1 MQLGMRNEELG
12 MKRLAILGSTGSIG
26 TQTLDVVRNLPE
38 EFSVE
43 VLAANSNV
51 ELFSRQIKE
60 FRPKLAVLADEAAY
74 KKLSEEKFSGTE
86 LAGGRQAFIDA
97 AAFGDS
103 EIVLTGMS
111 GFAGL
116 EPTIKAI
123 NCGKNIA
130 LANKETLV
138 VAGELITKLAENRGV
153 KILPVD
159 SEHGA
164 FFQCLQGE
172 DRRSI
177 KKLLLTAS
185 GGPFRGKKFDYL
197 RNVTVK
203 DVLAHPTWNM
213 GKKITVDSAT
223 LVNKGLEIIEAKFL
237 YGVEYNQ
244 IQVVVHPQSI
254 VHSMIEFCDGSI
266 IAQLAAPDMRLPI
279 QYALTYPQ
287 RLPSPIKPLDF
298 WELKSLTFEKP
309 DAETFMGLKFA
320 YEAGKWGGTLPCAFN
335 AANEVAVNAFL
346 RGRIKFLDIYGVIDD
361 VMRRRPVKQNPTLED
376 LIAEDLEARR
386 LAEEFIKEE
395 I

>member
-1 MQLGMRNEELG
+1 
-12 MKRLAILGSTGSIG
+12 MKRIAILGSTGSIG
-26 TQTLDVVRNLPE
+26 TQALDVVRHLPE

-51 ELFSRQIKE
+51 ELFARQIEE

-74 KKLSEEKFSGTE
+74 KQLSAWNFAGVE

-97 AAFGDS
+97 AGFDGV
-103 EIVLTGMS
+103 EIVLTSMS

-123 NCGKNIA
+123 NAGKNIA

-138 VAGELITKLAENRGV
+138 VAGELVTKLAKARGV

-172 DRRSI
+172 DFRTI
-177 KKLLLTAS
+177 EKLLLTAS
-185 GGPFRGKKFDYL
+185 GGPFRGKRLDEL
-197 RNVTVK
+197 LNVTVNE
-203 DVLAHPTWNM
+203 VLAHPTWNM

-223 LVNKGLEIIEAKFL
+223 LVNKGLEVIEAKFL
-237 YGVEYNQ
+237 YGVTYDQ

-254 VHSMIEFCDGSI
+254 VHSMVEFNDGSI

-279 QYALTYPQ
+279 QYALTYPR
-287 RLPSPIKPLDF
+287 RLPSPVKKLNF
-298 WELKSLTFEKP
+298 WEINSLTFEKP
-309 DAETFMGLKFA
+309 DVETFLGLKFA
-320 YEAGKWGGTLPCAFN
+320 YEAGKMGGTLPCTFN

-346 RGRIKFLDIYGVIDD
+346 RGRIKFLKIYDVIYQA
-361 VMRRRPVKQNPTLED
+361 MSSRPVKQNPMLED
-376 LIAEDLEARR
+376 LLAEDTATRR
-386 LAEEFIKEE
+386 LAEKFIEEE

>member
-1 MQLGMRNEELG
+1 
-12 MKRLAILGSTGSIG
+12 MKKIAILGSTGSIG
-26 TQTLDVVRNLPE
+26 TQALDVVRNLSE

-51 ELFSRQIKE
+51 ELFTRQIEE
-60 FRPKLAVLADEAAY
+60 FKPKLAVLADETAY
-74 KKLSEEKFSGTE
+74 KVLRGKKFSGVE
-86 LAGGRQAFIDA
+86 LAGGRQAFVDA
-97 AAFGDS
+97 AGFDGV
-103 EIVLTGMS
+103 EIVLTSMS

-123 NCGKNIA
+123 DAGKDIA
-130 LANKETLV
+130 FANKETLV
-138 VAGELITKLAENRGV
+138 VAGELVTKAAKNRGV

-172 DRRSI
+172 DSRAI

-185 GGPFRGKKFDYL
+185 GGPFRGKTRDEL
-197 RNVTVK
+197 ANVTVNE
-203 DVLAHPTWNM
+203 VLAHPTWNM

-223 LVNKGLEIIEAKFL
+223 LVNKGLEVIEAKFL
-237 YGVEYNQ
+237 YGVDYDQ

-279 QYALTYPQ
+279 QYALTYPR
-287 RLPSPIKPLDF
+287 RLPSPVKPLDF
-298 WELKSLTFEKP
+298 WEINSLTFEKP
-309 DAETFMGLKFA
+309 DAETFLGLKFA
-320 YEAGKWGGTLPCAFN
+320 YEAGKAGGTLPCTFN

-346 RGRIKFLDIYGVIDD
+346 RGRIKFLQIYDVIEDA
-361 VMRRRPVKQNPTLED
+361 MLRRSVKQNPTLED
-376 LIAEDLEARR
+376 FLAEDTATRT
-386 LAEEFIKEE
+386 LAAEFIERRY
-395 I
+395 

>member
-1 MQLGMRNEELG
+1 

-51 ELFSRQIKE
+51 EVFTRQIKE

-185 GGPFRGKKFDYL
+185 GGPFRGKKFDDL

-309 DAETFMGLKFA
+309 DAETFLGLKFA

-361 VMRRRPVKQNPTLED
+361 VMWRRPVKQNPTLED

>member
-1 MQLGMRNEELG
+1 M
-12 MKRLAILGSTGSIG
+12 MKKISILGSTGSIG
-26 TQTLDVVRNLPE
+26 TQALDVVRHLPE

-51 ELFSRQIKE
+51 ELLARQIEE

-74 KKLSEEKFSGTE
+74 KVLRGKNFDGTE
-86 LAGGRQAFIDA
+86 IAGGRQAFIDA
-97 AAFGDS
+97 AAFGNS
-103 EIVLTGMS
+103 EIVLTAMS

-123 NCGKNIA
+123 KAGKNIA

-138 VAGELITKLAENRGV
+138 VAGELVTKLAKARGV

-164 FFQCLQGE
+164 FYQCLQGE
-172 DRRSI
+172 DSRTI

-185 GGPFRGKKFDYL
+185 GGPFRGKKFDDL
-197 RNVTVK
+197 RKVTVNE
-203 DVLAHPTWNM
+203 VLAHPTWNM

-223 LVNKGLEIIEAKFL
+223 LVNKGLEVIEAKFL
-237 YGVEYNQ
+237 YGVDYDQ

-254 VHSMIEFCDGSI
+254 VHSMVEFCDGSI

-279 QYALTYPQ
+279 QYALTYPH
-287 RLPSPIKPLDF
+287 RLPSPVKPLDF
-298 WELKSLTFEKP
+298 WQINSLTFEKP
-309 DAETFMGLKFA
+309 NPETSLGLKFA
-320 YEAGKWGGTLPCAFN
+320 YEAGKEGGTLPCAFN

-346 RGRIKFLDIYGVIDD
+346 RGQIKFLDIYGVIDNA
-361 VMRRRPVKQNPTLED
+361 MWRRPVTQNPTLED
-376 LIAEDLEARR
+376 LIAEDAEARR
-386 LAEEFIKEE
+386 LSEEFIKEE

>member
-1 MQLGMRNEELG
+1 
-12 MKRLAILGSTGSIG
+12 MKKIAILGSTGSIG
-26 TQTLDVVRNLPE
+26 TQALDVVRNLPE

-51 ELFSRQIKE
+51 ELFARQVEE

-74 KKLSEEKFSGTE
+74 KKLSAKKFSGVE
-86 LAGGRQAFIDA
+86 VAGGRQAFIDA
-97 AAFGDS
+97 AAFDGV
-103 EIVLTGMS
+103 EIVLTSMS

-123 NCGKNIA
+123 NAGKNIA

-138 VAGELITKLAENRGV
+138 VAGELITKLVEARSV

-172 DRRSI
+172 DSRAI

-185 GGPFRGKKFDYL
+185 GGPFRGKSFDDL
-197 RNVTVK
+197 QSVTVNE
-203 DVLAHPTWNM
+203 VLAHPTWNM

-223 LVNKGLEIIEAKFL
+223 LVNKGLEVIEAKFL
-237 YGVEYNQ
+237 YGVEYDQ

-254 VHSMIEFCDGSI
+254 VHSMVEFCDGSI

-279 QYALTYPQ
+279 QYALTYPR

-298 WELKSLTFEKP
+298 WQLSSLTFEKP
-309 DAETFMGLKFA
+309 DAETFRGLKFA
-320 YEAGKWGGTLPCAFN
+320 YEAGRVGGTLPCAFN

-346 RGRIKFLDIYGVIDD
+346 RGRIKFLQIYEVIEE
-361 VMRRRPVKQNPTLED
+361 VMTRRKVSSNPTLED
-376 LIAEDLEARR
+376 LIAEDKSARA
-386 LAEEFIKEE
+386 LATKFIEEDLI
-395 I
+395 

>member
-1 MQLGMRNEELG
+1 
-12 MKRLAILGSTGSIG
+12 MKKIAILGSTGSIG
-26 TQTLDVVRNLPE
+26 TQALDVVRNLSA

-51 ELFSRQIKE
+51 ELFARQVAE

-74 KKLSEEKFSGTE
+74 KILRGEKFPGTK

-97 AAFGDS
+97 ASFDGV
-103 EIVLTGMS
+103 EIVLTSMS

-116 EPTIKAI
+116 EPTLKAI
-123 NCGKNIA
+123 DCGKNIA

-138 VAGELITKLAENRGV
+138 VAGELVTKSARTHGV

-172 DRRSI
+172 DSRAI

-185 GGPFRGKKFDYL
+185 GGPFRGKTRDEL
-197 RNVTVK
+197 LNVTVNE
-203 DVLAHPTWNM
+203 VLAHPTWNM

-223 LVNKGLEIIEAKFL
+223 LVNKGLEVIEAKFL
-237 YGVEYNQ
+237 YGVDYEQ

-279 QYALTYPQ
+279 QYALTYPR
-287 RLPSPIKPLDF
+287 RLPSPVKPLDF
-298 WELKSLTFEKP
+298 WQMNSLTFEKP
-309 DAETFMGLKFA
+309 DAETFLGLKFA
-320 YEAGKWGGTLPCAFN
+320 YEAGKAGGTLPCTFN
-335 AANEVAVNAFL
+335 AANEVAVQAFL
-346 RGRIKFLDIYGVIDD
+346 RGRIKFLQIYDVIDNA
-361 VMRRRPVKQNPTLED
+361 MWRQPVLQNPTLED
-376 LIAEDLEARR
+376 LIAADAEARR
-386 LAEEFIKEE
+386 LSEEFIEE
-395 I
+395 EF